1 MEGVGMFCTKCG
13 NKIADDAKFCTS
25 CGSQVILFSNA
36 DINNTNSVLPLNS
49 NSTLEFGKFLDN
61 KTSVTIDKNNLIL
74 KQHDGQNEQNV
85 TIPKGELFCA
95 TKSRVY
101 NYSSI
106 IAIAVCILLIV
117 FMPNWLVTFI
127 MRIFAFF
134 FHCVGIEIGM
144 GAYGTFKL
152 VIIISLLLD
161 IISNLIQF
169 CFDKI
174 EIKTK
179 SNQSYD
185 IRVSIFDSKRNAE
198 ELLLICNQ
206 KGV

>member
-1 MEGVGMFCTKCG
+1 MFCTKCG

-25 CGSQVILFSNA
+25 CGASVVVFSNT
-36 DINNTNSVLPLNS
+36 DSNHKNSVLSSNS
-49 NSTLEFGKFLDN
+49 NSPLEFGKFLDN
-61 KTSVTIDKNNLIL
+61 KTIITIDKNNLIL
-74 KQHDGQNEQNV
+74 KQTEGQNEQNIS
-85 TIPKGELFCA
+85 IPRNELLCA
-95 TKSRVY
+95 TKTRAY
-101 NYSSI
+101 NYLLLVYM
-106 IAIAVCILLIV
+106 AVGLLLIV

-127 MRIFAFF
+127 MKVCATVFSW
-134 FHCVGIEIGM
+134 VGIEIGV

-152 VIIISLLLD
+152 VIRILVLLEVISYA
-161 IISNLIQF
+161 IQF

-179 SNQSYD
+179 SNQIYD
-185 IRVSIFDSKRNAE
+185 VCVSIFDSKRNAE